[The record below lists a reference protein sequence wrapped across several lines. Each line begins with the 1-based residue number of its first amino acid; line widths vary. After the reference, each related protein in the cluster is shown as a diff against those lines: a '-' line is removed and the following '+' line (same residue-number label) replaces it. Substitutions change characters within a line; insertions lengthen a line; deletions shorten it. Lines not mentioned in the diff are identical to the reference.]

1 MNEKMKSVIRKITL
15 NRATFD
21 NEMIEP
27 TYVNFFYGRNGV
39 GKSTVARTIE
49 RDEGVVW
56 QDGRSASDYDVLVYS
71 QDFINRNFET
81 YGDLKGVFTVSEP
94 NIKIQKQVEEKTVKK
109 DELDK
114 QIIEYT
120 EQSCQKVTAQGKAEE
135 NFQKVC
141 WDRSRDICAKFP
153 DAVKGTG
160 RKNLFANAV
169 LAVKTPAEQDLE
181 KLAELYRIAYDSQAR
196 TYGLFSRI
204 STAPTYGRLPG
215 KDLMDKVV
223 VSSSKTPFANFI
235 KALHASD
242 WVRQGHQHY
251 SEEAAGRCPYCQQK
265 LPANFEAEI
274 AACFD
279 EQYRQDISEITR
291 FQSTYARETSAI
303 IDKLKAN
310 LSDPMPTLDLTEYQS
325 KLSLL
330 ESGIKINE
338 QRIAEKV
345 KEPTSV
351 VSLEDIDSLLI
362 EIGQIIDEINKKIKV
377 NNDVVGA
384 QRQKKAE
391 CKSAVWAH
399 IAFILKDDVT
409 SYQTSLAQMKKDAE
423 DLKNKVFQARRDSHA
438 LAEEIA
444 ELNKQTV
451 NTKAAIDSINALL
464 RDSGFQGFRLR
475 EKTGVTNVYEVIR
488 EDGSVA
494 ENLSEGER
502 NFIAFLYF
510 YNLVRGSQS
519 REVVKD
525 KVVVIDDPVSGMDSG
540 ALFIVAAIVREL
552 ISICSNN
559 AQIVDNKNT
568 GAYIKQIFILT
579 HNAYFHRE
587 VTYHQVEKYKS
598 VSFYVIQKVHNV
610 STIGAPKTRQNPDIP
625 SELENY
631 NPVQNSYAALWNEL
645 KEIDSPISI
654 LNVMRRILEYYF
666 MQMYGYEGDALRK
679 LVLDDHKEDF
689 IILPEKE
696 GDKPDNMK
704 LNLASAMLSYISNPD
719 GINDGL
725 NLTEDYAEVSQY
737 RETFKQIFYV
747 LHQEQ
752 HYNMMMG
759 IKD

>member
-1 MNEKMKSVIRKITL
+1 MSEKMKSVIRKITL
-15 NRATFD
+15 NGATFD
-21 NEMIEP
+21 NEVIEP

-49 RDEGVVW
+49 GDDGVVW

-94 NIKIQKQVEEKTVKK
+94 NIKIQKQVEEKTAKK
-109 DELDK
+109 DELDR
-114 QIIEYT
+114 QAGEYT
-120 EQSCQKVTAQGKAEE
+120 EQSGQKVTAQQNVEDT
-135 NFQKVC
+135 FQKAC
-141 WDRSRDICAKFP
+141 WDKTRDICGKFP

-160 RKNLFANAV
+160 RKNLFASAV
-169 LAVKTPAEQDLE
+169 LAVKAPAEQDLD

-196 TYGLFSRI
+196 TYSQFSRI
-204 STAPTYGRLPG
+204 SAAPTYGRLPG
-215 KDLMDKVV
+215 NDLMDKVV

-235 KALHASD
+235 KALNASD

-251 SEEAAGRCPYCQQK
+251 SKEAAGKCPYCQQK

-279 EQYRQDISEITR
+279 EQYQQDISELTR

-310 LSDPMPTLDLTEYQS
+310 LSDPMPTLDLTDYQS

-330 ESGIKINE
+330 ESNIKINE

-362 EIGQIIDEINKKIKV
+362 EIGQIIDEINKKIKA

-384 QRQKKAE
+384 QQQKKEE
-391 CKSAVWAH
+391 CKTAVWAH
-399 IAFILKDDVT
+399 IAFILQSDIT
-409 SYQTSLAQMKKDAE
+409 SYKTSLAQLKKDAE
-423 DLKNKVFQARRDSHA
+423 DLKNKASQARKDSRA

-464 RDSGFQGFRLR
+464 RDSGFQGFSLR
-475 EKTGVTNVYEVIR
+475 EKAGVANVYEVIR

-519 REVVKD
+519 SEVVKD
-525 KVVVIDDPVSGMDSG
+525 KVVVIDDPVSSMDSS
-540 ALFIVAAIVREL
+540 ALFIVGAIVREL
-552 ISICSNN
+552 ITICNNN
-559 AQIVDNKNT
+559 AQIVDDKIT
-568 GAYIKQIFILT
+568 GTYIKQIFILT
-579 HNAYFHRE
+579 HNVYFHRE
-587 VTYHQVEKYKS
+587 VTYHQVEKYRS

-610 STIGAPKTRQNPDIP
+610 STIGAPKTRQNSNIP

-645 KEIDSPISI
+645 KEIDSPISL

-666 MQMYGYEGDALRK
+666 MQMYGYEGDDLRK

-689 IILPEKE
+689 IIPPEKE
-696 GDKPDNMK
+696 GEKPDNMK
-704 LNLASAMLSYISNPD
+704 FNLASAMLSYISNPT

-737 RETFKQIFYV
+737 RETFKQIFYA

-759 IKD
+759 IKE

>member
-1 MNEKMKSVIRKITL
+1 MIEKMKSVIRKITL
-15 NRATFD
+15 NGATFD
-21 NEMIEP
+21 NEVIEP

-49 RDEGVVW
+49 GDDGVVW

-94 NIKIQKQVEEKTVKK
+94 NIKIQKQVEEKTAKK
-109 DELDK
+109 DELDR
-114 QIIEYT
+114 QAGEYT
-120 EQSCQKVTAQGKAEE
+120 EQSGQKVTAQQNAEDT
-135 NFQKVC
+135 FQKAC
-141 WDRSRDICAKFP
+141 WDKTRDICGKFP

-160 RKNLFANAV
+160 RKNLFASAV
-169 LAVKTPAEQDLE
+169 LAVKTPAEQDLD

-196 TYGLFSRI
+196 TYSQFSRI
-204 STAPTYGRLPG
+204 SAAPTYGRLPG
-215 KDLMDKVV
+215 NDLMDKVV

-235 KALHASD
+235 KALNASD

-251 SEEAAGRCPYCQQK
+251 SKEAAGKCPYCQQK

-279 EQYRQDISEITR
+279 EQYQQDISELTR

-310 LSDPMPTLDLTEYQS
+310 LSDPMPALDLTDYQS

-330 ESGIKINE
+330 ESNIKINE

-362 EIGQIIDEINKKIKV
+362 EIGQIIDEINKKIKA

-384 QRQKKAE
+384 QQQKKEE
-391 CKSAVWAH
+391 CKTAVWAH
-399 IAFILKDDVT
+399 IAFILQSDIT
-409 SYQTSLAQMKKDAE
+409 SYKTSLAQLKKDAE
-423 DLKNKVFQARRDSHA
+423 DLKNKASQARKDSRA

-464 RDSGFQGFRLR
+464 RDSGFQGFSLR
-475 EKTGVTNVYEVIR
+475 EKAGVANVYEVIR

-510 YNLVRGSQS
+510 YNLVMPMHWDCIRGKYILQYLQKLVKEDDGVITCFRDGEVTLRSNR
-519 REVVKD
+519 REDGFTMSDKEIGYQGIDIGDLVVH
-525 KVVVIDDPVSGMDSG
+525 GMDGFAG
-540 ALFIVAAIVREL
+540 AIGISDSRGKASPVLNVLGTDQNKRYIMYYLRSMAYSDVFLALATGIRVRSCDLRWNKLAELMYPVPPIEEQEKIVEHIDSVIKKTDEVIADKKEQLETIEEYKKSL
-552 ISICSNN
+552 IYEY
-559 AQIVDNKNT
+559 VT
-568 GAYIKQIFILT
+568 GNGSLKIM
-579 HNAYFHRE
+579 
-587 VTYHQVEKYKS
+587 
-598 VSFYVIQKVHNV
+598 
-610 STIGAPKTRQNPDIP
+610 
-625 SELENY
+625 
-631 NPVQNSYAALWNEL
+631 NPV
-645 KEIDSPISI
+645 
-654 LNVMRRILEYYF
+654 
-666 MQMYGYEGDALRK
+666 
-679 LVLDDHKEDF
+679 
-689 IILPEKE
+689 
-696 GDKPDNMK
+696 
-704 LNLASAMLSYISNPD
+704 
-719 GINDGL
+719 
-725 NLTEDYAEVSQY
+725 
-737 RETFKQIFYV
+737 
-747 LHQEQ
+747 
-752 HYNMMMG
+752 
-759 IKD
+759 